1 MKSVVNAN
9 FLVIRYAALNDRAV
23 PQSQGLNCLYQP
35 QIHLGHD
42 RKPRSALI
50 LRTGQA
56 TLVDLPWLSVIL
68 FPALNPA

>member
-9 FLVIRYAALNDRAV
+9 VLVIRYAVLNDRAV
-23 PQSQGLNCLYQP
+23 RPSQGLKCLYRP

-42 RKPRSALI
+42 LKPRSTLI
-50 LRTGQA
+50 LRMGQA

-68 FPALNPA
+68 FPALAPA

>member
-9 FLVIRYAALNDRAV
+9 VLVIRYAALNDRAV
-23 PQSQGLNCLYQP
+23 PQSQGLKCLYQP
-35 QIHLGHD
+35 LIHLGHD

-56 TLVDLPWLSVIL
+56 TLVDLLWLSVIL
-68 FPALNPA
+68 FPAPTPA

>member
-9 FLVIRYAALNDRAV
+9 VLVIRYAVLNDRAV
-23 PQSQGLNCLYQP
+23 RPSQGLKCLYP

-42 RKPRSALI
+42 RKPHSTLI
-50 LRTGQA
+50 LRMGQA

-68 FPALNPA
+68 FPALAPA